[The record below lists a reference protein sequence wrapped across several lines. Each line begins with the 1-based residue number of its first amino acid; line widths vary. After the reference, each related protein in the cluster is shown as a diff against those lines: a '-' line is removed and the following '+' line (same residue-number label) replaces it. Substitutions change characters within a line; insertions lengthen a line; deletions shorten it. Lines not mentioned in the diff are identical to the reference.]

1 MHISYLDK
9 LLGLCYFRQSVMY
22 RGEVVRTGGGESRP
36 ADPISQSDKLK
47 LYLVINMILC
57 EIISAWNGMRVSE
70 NICSPFRELNERQ

>member
-1 MHISYLDK
+1 
-9 LLGLCYFRQSVMY
+9 MY

-57 EIISAWNGMRVSE
+57 VIFQPGMECESCTLGD
-70 NICSPFRELNERQ
+70 NDQ